1 MKIAIAAEKKNI
13 ESETCPRAGRA
24 PYYLIFE
31 KDKLVKTIKNPFA
44 VGGGGA
50 GHGVIQ
56 MLSNEN
62 VEIIISGKFG
72 DNMQEALKEKNMK
85 QKSILNTTVKEALE
99 QLMKN
104 D

>member
-1 MKIAIAAEKKNI
+1 MKIAIAAERKNI
-13 ESETCPRAGRA
+13 ESEPVQEQEEHHTT
-24 PYYLIFE
+24 LFFE

-44 VGGGGA
+44 VGGGRA